1 MWKLEMWPGSSRERG
16 GMGRGPSSGATWV
29 GESTSVYGASQAG
42 YTESRTEPL
51 GPLPCPARDPLP
63 EAGAEPCGLREISH
77 CHSVDKA
84 PGNPLPAYSQ
94 LAGPMMELLAL

>member
-1 MWKLEMWPGSSRERG
+1 
-16 GMGRGPSSGATWV
+16 MGPLGWV
-29 GESTSVYGASQAG
+29 GQQVFMEHLRQDKRRA
-42 YTESRTEPL
+42 EPNL
-51 GPLPCPARDPLP
+51 LALFLAQLRDPLP

-84 PGNPLPAYSQ
+84 PGNPLPAYPQ